1 MSGVLGEKMCS
12 VRLAVESDI
21 DSIYSFDAAARHD
34 SHRRDFVSR
43 SVAAGNCFVAVDDQ
57 VIGYAVLEYAFY
69 DHGFVS
75 MLYVHP
81 EHRRLGVGT
90 RLMKHLES
98 VCQTSKLFTST
109 NLSDILMQSL
119 LVRLGYKLSGVIHNL
134 DEDDP
139 ELVYVKF
146 LQ

>member
-1 MSGVLGEKMCS
+1 MYS
-12 VRLAVESDI
+12 VRLAMESDI
-21 DSIYSFDAAARHD
+21 DSIYSFDAIAQHD
-34 SHRRDFVSR
+34 SRRRDFVSR
-43 SVAAGNCFVAVDDQ
+43 SVAAGDCFVAVDER
-57 VIGYAVLEYAFY
+57 VIIGYAVLEYTFY
-69 DHGFVS
+69 DNGFVS

-98 VCQTSKLFTST
+98 VCQTNKLFTST
-109 NLSDILMQSL
+109 NLSNMPMQSL

-134 DEDDP
+134 DEDDA

-146 LQ
+146 LK

>member
-1 MSGVLGEKMCS
+1 MYS
-12 VRLAVESDI
+12 VRLAEESDI
-21 DSIYSFDAAARHD
+21 DSICSFDAIAQRD
-34 SHRRDFVSR
+34 KRRRNFISR
-43 SVAAGNCFVAVDDQ
+43 SVAAGNCFVAVDER
-57 VIGYAVLEYAFY
+57 VIGYAVLEYTFY
-69 DHGFVS
+69 DNGFVS

-109 NLSDILMQSL
+109 NLSNIPMQSL
-119 LVRLGYKLSGVIHNL
+119 LVRLGYELSGVIHNL

-146 LQ
+146 LK

>member
-1 MSGVLGEKMCS
+1 VKKYSI
-12 VRLAVESDI
+12 RLAVESDI
-21 DSIYSFDAAARHD
+21 DSIHSFDATAQHD
-34 SHRRDFVSR
+34 NRRRNLVSR
-43 SVAAGNCFVAVDDQ
+43 SVAAGDCFVAVDER
-57 VIGYAVLEYAFY
+57 VIGYAILEYTFY
-69 DHGFVS
+69 DNGFVS

-109 NLSDILMQSL
+109 NLSNIPMQSL

-139 ELVYVKF
+139 ELVCVKF
-146 LQ
+146 LK